1 MSWPRPPLD
10 SDPSVFFPDLG
21 REEILLWWG
30 GVEELRRGR
39 CWGNGSLDGAP
50 RSPRSCRVPGRRDQ
64 SGAAAISW
72 LWPDRVKAH
81 LAAVQVWLPRCEACS
96 RMPLSRCHLSTMLRD
111 HSSGSLDNHASLDR
125 TPGPIERRPAFG
137 GPFVRSHYSPPPPAD
152 HSPHHLATL
161 WNSELGIFSNIR
173 TLAPAVRCIDPVR
186 RHSLTA
192 MNDGG
197 HPSTADRR
205 PLRTIY
211 PPPWPRPGRCHWI
224 LAGASSEPY
233 TSSLIDI

>member
-1 MSWPRPPLD
+1 MGPSMVPPAHPGPVGSPAGETKAGQLSSAGFGLTESRPTWQPCKCGCQGVRRA
-10 SDPSVFFPDLG
+10 PGCPFPAVTFQQCCATTLP
-21 REEILLWWG
+21 EASTTMLPWI
-30 GVEELRRGR
+30 
-39 CWGNGSLDGAP
+39 AP
-50 RSPRSCRVPGRRDQ
+50 RVPSNDGR
-64 SGAAAISW
+64 
-72 LWPDRVKAH
+72 H
-81 LAAVQVWLPRCEACS
+81 LAGPLCAVTIA
-96 RMPLSRCHLSTMLRD
+96 
-111 HSSGSLDNHASLDR
+111 
-125 TPGPIERRPAFG
+125 
-137 GPFVRSHYSPPPPAD
+137 PPPAD
-152 HSPHHLATL
+152 HFPHHLATL